1 MAKNSPIIKKVPTVG
16 AENEQNKTNA
26 KMQLIDALSSN
37 KSARSPVELSLCIF
51 RFIRPLIPVVSAHRF
66 HSYSPGH
73 SSVIRQSLSH
83 TI

>member
-1 MAKNSPIIKKVPTVG
+1 MSVKSILSNAARTMSGQKR
-16 AENEQNKTNA
+16 AELA
-26 KMQLIDALSSN
+26 I
-37 KSARSPVELSLCIF
+37 CIF